1 MASCRFKDARL
12 LGLSSS
18 SSKKKRRKIQKRKNR
33 KNKIH
38 LLFCNFASSLSGILL
53 LQHPTHHH
61 FHRIRRISTR
71 KSIARNPHKVP
82 SESAL
87 SLVGRDDVDEERD
100 GRRND
105 FSSIIE

>member
-1 MASCRFKDARL
+1 MASCKFKDARL
-12 LGLSSS
+12 LGPSSS
-18 SSKKKRRKIQKRKNR
+18 SSKKKKNKKRKKK
-33 KNKIH
+33 KNQIH

-71 KSIARNPHKVP
+71 KSIIARNTQRVP

-87 SLVGRDDVDEERD
+87 SLVGRRDDVDEERD
-100 GRRND
+100 GRRHD
-105 FSSIIE
+105 FHP